1 MLTPSKRPR
10 TQSSELNE
18 PVARKLAKL
27 KHVDESGDHIEES
40 PQTIPGAAPG
50 HTFNAIGTSGTVT
63 MVAGDHTTNIDY
75 HMYSTPGREIHT
87 WMKAPDTS
95 PSYNAA
101 RKKNQ
106 AGTGSWLLDGTQFCE
121 WKERPGSVLWLCGGP
136 GCGKT
141 ILSSSAIENIVELCQ
156 SKPASRGYA
165 YFFFDG
171 TKAQSESLSYDSLLR
186 SIILQLSDRC
196 GDNMPHALVHL
207 HTECD
212 GGHRQPSESQLE
224 NALSQILDI
233 FDSTYLVIDSLDE
246 CVEKADL
253 LRWIQSV
260 SKGASGKLHLI
271 LASRL
276 EAEIEQ
282 GLMSLGN
289 LRKISVGSHSTL
301 DDINTYLDVR
311 LRAPD
316 MNRWNEPEKCT
327 IKTALSGGSQG
338 MFRWVSLQVDAI
350 NKCKNKRELKV
361 QLNSLPKGLDAT
373 YTRIFE
379 RSECPD
385 YLERLMQWLV
395 FSKCSLTV
403 AELAEVL
410 AVDFSTGDVP
420 FYDPDL
426 QCKIPALIWSICNG
440 LVTEFEGT
448 VKLAHFSVK
457 EYVVKRV
464 KPKAEAQFST
474 SEQFSH
480 SLIAQDCIAQLLHFD
495 GPSILDW
502 EEPHS
507 TSLDNIGSL
516 FPLAQYAAMNWVSH
530 FQSAAAAPTHCLP
543 LQNLLLRLFKSP
555 PNTWSHALLCW
566 VRLQNLA
573 IEVDN
578 DLRHNRDTVLGRTVQ
593 SRGWAANLALDVSPL
608 YYACFSG
615 SLHAVQHLISN
626 GADVNKAGQ
635 EASTRPIL
643 LACEEGH
650 LEIARLLLDGGANVN
665 VKGGLYG
672 TALQAAIAG
681 VHLELA
687 KLLLA
692 KGADVNVEGGSDGT
706 ALQAASAFGYLELAK
721 LLLDK
726 RADVNVKG
734 GEYGS
739 ALQAASAEGHF
750 ELAKLLLDKGADVNL
765 EGGEYGSA
773 LQAASV
779 EGHLELAKLLL
790 DKGADINLKGGGYG
804 SALHEASAHGNLEL
818 ARLLL
823 DKGANVNG
831 EEGLYGSA
839 LQAASARGHLEIAK
853 LLLDK
858 GANVNVKGGLYG
870 TALQAAIAGVHL
882 ELAKLLLAKGADV
895 NVEGGSDGTALQAAS
910 AFGYLELAKLLLDK
924 RADVNV
930 KGGEYGSALQAASAE
945 GHFELAKLLLDK
957 GADVNLEGGEYG
969 SALQAASVEGHLELA
984 KLLLDKGAD
993 INLKGGGYG
1002 RTVRRAA
1009 SFYDH
1014 VEIAQLLWNHVA
1026 VD

>member
-1 MLTPSKRPR
+1 MLTLSKRPR
-10 TQSSELNE
+10 TQSSDLNE
-18 PVARKLAKL
+18 PAARKLTNL
-27 KHVDESGDHIEES
+27 KHVDESGDHVKES
-40 PQTIPGAAPG
+40 PQAIPGAATG
-50 HTFNAIGTSGTVT
+50 HTFNAIGTYGTVT

-75 HMYSTPGREIHT
+75 HMDSTEQKIHK
-87 WMKAPDTS
+87 WMKAIDTS

-101 RKKNQ
+101 RKKHQ
-106 AGTGSWLLDGTQFCE
+106 TGTGSWFLNGSEFSA
-121 WKERPGSVLWLCGGP
+121 WKEGPSSVLWLRGGP

-141 ILSSSAIENIVELCQ
+141 ILSSSVLENVAEFCEL
-156 SKPASRGYA
+156 KPTARGYA

-171 TKAQSESLSYDSLLR
+171 TKAQSESLNYESLLR
-186 SIILQLSDRC
+186 SIITQLSNRC
-196 GDNMPHALVHL
+196 GANIPDALVDL
-207 HTECD
+207 YNKCD
-212 GGHRQPSESQLE
+212 EGQRQPLESQLE
-224 NALSQILDI
+224 NTLSHILGI
-233 FDSTYLVIDSLDE
+233 FESTYIIIDALDE
-246 CVEKADL
+246 CIEKADL
-253 LRWIQSV
+253 LRWIQSITT
-260 SKGASGKLHLI
+260 GTSGKLHLA
-271 LASRL
+271 LTSRP
-276 EAEIEQ
+276 EGDIEQ
-282 GLMSLGN
+282 GLASLRN
-289 LRKISVGSHSTL
+289 LKTVSVGDQSTMG
-301 DDINTYLDVR
+301 DINAYLDAR
-311 LRAPD
+311 LKAAD
-316 MNRWNEPEKCT
+316 MSKWDEGEIQM
-327 IKTALSGGSQG
+327 IKTGLSAGSDG
-338 MFRWVSLQVDAI
+338 MFRWVSLQIDAI
-350 NKCKNKRELKV
+350 NKCKNKRELKA
-361 QLNSLPKGLDAT
+361 QLNSLPKGLNAT
-373 YTRIFE
+373 YARIFE

-385 YLERLMQWLV
+385 YLERLLQWLV
-395 FSKCSLTV
+395 FSERPLTV

-410 AVDFSTGDVP
+410 AVDFNTGDVP

-457 EYVVKRV
+457 EYVVRRIR
-464 KPKAEAQFST
+464 PKAEAQFST

-480 SLIAQDCIAQLLHFD
+480 SLIAQDCLAQLLHFD
-495 GPSILDW
+495 EPSVLDW

-507 TSLDNIGSL
+507 ISLDYISSA

-681 VHLELA
+681 GHLELA

-692 KGADVNVEGGSDGT
+692 KGADVNVEGGRYGS
-706 ALQAASAFGYLELAK
+706 ALQAACAGGHLELAK
-721 LLLDK
+721 LLLDEG
-726 RADVNVKG
+726 ADVNV
-734 GEYGS
+734 
-739 ALQAASAEGHF
+739 
-750 ELAKLLLDKGADVNL
+750 

-773 LQAASV
+773 LQAASE

-790 DKGADINLKGGGYG
+790 DEGADVNVEGGKYG
-804 SALHEASAHGNLEL
+804 SALQAASTSGHLEL
-818 ARLLL
+818 AKLLLDEGADVNVEGGFYGSALQAASAKGHLELVKLLL

-831 EEGLYGSA
+831 KAGWW
-839 LQAASARGHLEIAK
+839 GH
-853 LLLDK
+853 
-858 GANVNVKGGLYG
+858 
-870 TALQAAIAGVHL
+870 TALQH
-882 ELAKLLLAKGADV
+882 
-895 NVEGGSDGTALQAAS
+895 AS
-910 AFGYLELAKLLLDK
+910 E
-924 RADVNV
+924 
-930 KGGEYGSALQAASAE
+930 E
-945 GHFELAKLLLDK
+945 GHA
-957 GADVNLEGGEYG
+957 
-969 SALQAASVEGHLELA
+969 
-984 KLLLDKGAD
+984 
-993 INLKGGGYG
+993 
-1002 RTVRRAA
+1002 
-1009 SFYDH
+1009 
-1014 VEIAQLLWNHVA
+1014 EIAQLLREHGA
-1026 VD
+1026 VESEDD